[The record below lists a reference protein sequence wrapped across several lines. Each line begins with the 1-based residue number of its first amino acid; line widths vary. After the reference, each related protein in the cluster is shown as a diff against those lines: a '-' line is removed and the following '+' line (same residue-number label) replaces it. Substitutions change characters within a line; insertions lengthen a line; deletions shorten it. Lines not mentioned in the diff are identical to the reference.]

1 MKTFFENIRTWLSR
15 TWVWS
20 LLLVLCLALLVWFV
34 GPLLAVDDYKLW
46 APATSRLLSI
56 SVLFLL
62 WGLGLVFSNWRA
74 SVRKQLA
81 ETLEDTEERRS
92 NREAIEVQRREVVR
106 RFKQALRTL
115 KGSSLYRGRSGRW
128 RNDLPWYLLIGPTAS
143 GKTSLL
149 ELSGIEFPL
158 NTVDRKANGE
168 VSSTS
173 HCDWYF
179 ADHGILIDTSGRYL
193 EQSKAAVDGGAWST
207 LLGLLRNRR
216 RNRPLNG
223 VVVTVPV
230 GVLLSVDKDSFT
242 TAVQQ
247 VRGRL
252 HEIHQRLQVDFPVYL
267 VLTKADLLPGFDAFF
282 SQLTHEESQQVL
294 GSTLRA
300 DQDGND
306 AGVLRGEFEALLHR
320 LNSQVIQRVHLERD
334 IEQRGLILDFP
345 NQLGALGDGLCEFV
359 QKAFGG
365 NRYQRAIPLRGFYLT
380 SAATAPAQPSA
391 HANQH
396 VPVDST
402 AAATMGRSWFIH
414 HLFSKV
420 IFPEADL
427 AGLDS
432 RERRRIHWGQRA
444 VYLAALAVL
453 GGLGLLWSNG
463 FSANHERFEHLR
475 ELARQS
481 AAQDSQA
488 LAANDPAT
496 LLKALDLR
504 FAATEVFPEAAQ
516 VSPFERTG
524 LYQGR
529 ASKPLLDAAYERE
542 LEARLL
548 PWLAA
553 QLEGQ
558 IRGSL
563 KDRTRLLNNLRAY
576 LMLNLT
582 TRRDAAWLEQWLA
595 SQWSVRYSGNTALQ
609 QGLNAHLR
617 RLLARPFSYPLN
629 DTLVGQ
635 ARHVLRGE
643 SLANVVYRML
653 REQARSMPDY
663 RLSQHLGSQGGLF
676 VGADHVI
683 PGFYTQQGYQQY
695 FAPQG
700 VNLVTDIL
708 HDNWVLG
715 EGSDISAM
723 DLRRLMVELEQRYF
737 RDYAN
742 YWGDALGRV
751 ALRPSNDAGEA
762 AELLAGLIS
771 ANSPV
776 LQLLQ
781 EVRENTRFALVAD
794 MQGSVPALAENSGDK
809 AGALG
814 KLATAAAGQAQG
826 ALAKALPDTAKQA
839 LQRRFEPL
847 HRLLDSNNGPAGD
860 LTPALQALNDVQLQL
875 ASLARASAPEQ
886 AAFDMAKARMSGQ
899 RDALSSLR
907 NASGRL
913 PRPVSAWFSVLA
925 EDSWRLVLDDAYRYL
940 NQRYQSELYSFYRKA
955 VHKRYP
961 FDAHSA
967 SDVALVDFRE
977 FFKAQGIAERFFETY
992 MRPFVS
998 GDPGRYRLR
1007 SIDGQS
1013 LPASTAYLDQM
1024 AALQVIRQSFFAHN
1038 PNEPEVQFK
1047 LEPYTLDP
1055 SVSRAEFRFGH
1066 QVVEYRHGPIVPTA
1080 FSWPNDAQD
1089 GRSSLV
1095 LERAVGRPIGIEK
1108 NTGPWSLFRL
1118 FDLMQTEYLSGRDVL
1133 VLKADVG
1140 GLRANYLLM
1149 SQRTPNPFD
1158 MGVLR
1163 TFRMPVQL

>member
-62 WGLGLVFSNWRA
+62 WGLGLVFSNWRT

-81 ETLEDTEERRS
+81 ETLEDSEARRS
-92 NREAIEVQRREVVR
+92 SREAMDAQRREVVR

-115 KGSSLYRGRSGRW
+115 KASSLYRGRSERW

-149 ELSGIEFPL
+149 ELSGLEFPL
-158 NTVDRKANGE
+158 NTFDRKANGD
-168 VSSTS
+168 VTSTP

-230 GVLLSVDKDSFT
+230 GVLLSVDRDNFT

-365 NRYQRAIPLRGFYLT
+365 NRYQLAIPLRGFYLT

-402 AAATMGRSWFIH
+402 AAASMGRSWFIH

-453 GGLGLLWSNG
+453 VGLGLLWSNG

-542 LEARLL
+542 LEERLL

-595 SQWSVRYSGNTALQ
+595 SQWSARYSGNTALQ
-609 QGLNAHLR
+609 QGLNAHLQ

-643 SLANVVYRML
+643 SLANVVYRVL

-708 HDNWVLG
+708 RDNWVLG

-762 AELLAGLIS
+762 SELLAGLIS

-776 LQLLQ
+776 LLLLQ

-794 MQGSVPALAENSGDK
+794 TLGSLPTPADRGGDK

-814 KLATAAAGQAQG
+814 KLTVAAAGQAQG

-839 LQRRFEPL
+839 LQLRFEPL
-847 HRLLDSNNGPAGD
+847 HRLLDNNNGPAGD

-925 EDSWRLVLDDAYRYL
+925 EDSWRLVLDDTYRYL

-967 SDVALVDFRE
+967 SDVALADFRE
-977 FFKAQGIAERFFETY
+977 FFKAHGIAERFFETY

-1013 LPASTAYLDQM
+1013 LPASNAYLDQM

-1080 FSWPNDAQD
+1080 FSWPTDAQD

>member
-1 MKTFFENIRTWLSR
+1 MKTFFENMRTWLSR

-20 LLLVLCLALLVWFV
+20 LLLVLSLAMLVWFV
-34 GPLLAVDDYKLW
+34 GPLLAVDDYKFW
-46 APATSRLLSI
+46 ASATSRSLSI
-56 SVLFLL
+56 SGLFLL
-62 WGLGLVFSNWRA
+62 WGLGLVFSDWRA

-81 ETLEDTEERRS
+81 KTLEDSEARRNS
-92 NREAIEVQRREVVR
+92 RAEIETQRRELTR

-115 KGSSLYRGRSGRW
+115 KTSSLYRGRSERW
-128 RNDLPWYLLIGPTAS
+128 RSDLPWYMLIGPKAS

-149 ELSGIEFPL
+149 ALSGLEFPL
-158 NTVDRKANGE
+158 NTIDRKARRTA
-168 VSSTS
+168 VSTQ

-179 ADHGILIDTSGRYL
+179 ADQGVLIDTCGRYL
-193 EQSKAAVDGGAWST
+193 EQSQVAVDAGAWFS
-207 LLGLLRNRR
+207 LLRLLRNRR
-216 RNRPLNG
+216 RSRPLNG
-223 VVVTVPV
+223 VLVTVPV
-230 GVLLSVDKDSFT
+230 NALLSAGKDDFM
-242 TAVQQ
+242 AIVQQ
-247 VRGRL
+247 VRSRL
-252 HEIHQRLQVDFPVYL
+252 HEIRQQLHVDFPVYL
-267 VLTKADLLPGFDAFF
+267 VLTKADQLPGFEAFF
-282 SQLTHEESQQVL
+282 HHLTHEESQQVL
-294 GSTLRA
+294 GSTLREN
-300 DQDGND
+300 QDGTD
-306 AGVLRGEFEALLHR
+306 TGVLREEFEALLHR
-320 LNSQVIQRVHLERD
+320 LNNQVIPRMHLERD

-345 NQLGALGDGLCEFV
+345 NQLGPLGDGLCEFV
-359 QKAFGG
+359 QKTFHG
-365 NRYQRAIPLRGFYLT
+365 NRYQQAIPLRGFYLT
-380 SAATAPAQPSA
+380 SAAPAPTQASAPIKQQARIDLPAVASTGQP
-391 HANQH
+391 
-396 VPVDST
+396 
-402 AAATMGRSWFIH
+402 RFIH
-414 HLFSKV
+414 HVFSKV

-427 AGLDS
+427 AGLDK

-444 VYLAALAVL
+444 VYGIALTALA
-453 GGLGLLWSNG
+453 GLGLLWSSG
-463 FSANHERFEHLR
+463 FSANHERFEQVR
-475 ELARQS
+475 ELARQW
-481 AAQDSQA
+481 AAQDSHA
-488 LAANDPAT
+488 LAANEPET

-504 FAATEVFPEAAQ
+504 FAATQVFPSDEH
-516 VSPFERTG
+516 VSAFERTG
-524 LYQGR
+524 LYQGD
-529 ASKPLLDAAYERE
+529 ASNPSLTAAYERE
-542 LEARLL
+542 LEGRLL
-548 PWLAA
+548 PWLAT

-558 IRGSL
+558 VRGSL
-563 KDRTRLLNNLRAY
+563 KDRERLLNNLRAY
-576 LMLNLT
+576 LMLNVT
-582 TRRDAAWLEQWLA
+582 GRRDAAWLKQWLA
-595 SQWSVRYSGNTALQ
+595 SEWSVRHAGNTALQ
-609 QGLNAHLR
+609 EGLNAHLE

-643 SLANVVYRML
+643 SLANVVYRVL

-695 FAPQG
+695 FVLHG
-700 VNLVTDIL
+700 SHLVTDIL
-708 HDNWVLG
+708 RDNWVLG

-723 DLRRLMVELEQRYF
+723 DLRRLLVELEQRYF

-742 YWGDALGRV
+742 YWGDAVGRV

-781 EVRENTRFALVAD
+781 EVRENTRFALVAEI
-794 MQGSVPALAENSGDK
+794 QGSVPARAENSGDK

-860 LTPALQALNDVQLQL
+860 LTPALNALNDVQLQL
-875 ASLARASAPEQ
+875 ASVARASAPEQ

-925 EDSWRLVLDDAYRYL
+925 EDSWRLVLDDTYRYL

-967 SDVALVDFRE
+967 SDVALTDFRE

-1007 SIDGQS
+1007 SIDGRS
-1013 LPASTAYLDQM
+1013 LPASSTYLDQM
-1024 AALQVIRQSFFAHN
+1024 AALQVIRQSFFAQN

-1055 SVSRAEFRFGH
+1055 SVSRAEFRFGN

-1080 FSWPNDAQD
+1080 FIWPTDAQG

-1118 FDLMQTEYLSGRDVL
+1118 FDLMQTEYLSGRDVV

-1158 MGVLR
+1158 MSVLR